1 MTVMRTS
8 LVMICLFAGSAYADP
23 EIVGPS
29 DVAPSHSVFARD
41 SHAQPA
47 GMWLDFGAG
56 AASVAPGDGN
66 VYKGSF
72 VRFAP
77 QATINRVFYLGAEIN
92 IGSFDT
98 STPASASSARGVG
111 VDTPMSSGVDGTVGA
126 VSAVAG
132 ARAMAGIFS
141 GAVELAGGVRYTTVR
156 VSNSFNTETQGV
168 VEARGRV
175 DLWVTPHLSIGGI
188 VGKDLNDTQ
197 SMMVGLNV
205 GLHFERF
212 DHSR

>member
-1 MTVMRTS
+1 MRS
-8 LVMICLFAGSAYADP
+8 SIALIILFAGSAYADP

-29 DVAPSHSVFARD
+29 DVAPSHSVFVRD

-77 QATINRVFYLGAEIN
+77 QATINRVLYLGAEIN

-98 STPASASSARGVG
+98 STPSSNTAARASG
-111 VDTPMSSGVDGTVGA
+111 VDAPMSVHVDGTVGA
-126 VSAVAG
+126 VSLVAG

-141 GAVELAGGVRYTTVR
+141 GAVELAGGVRYTTVS

-168 VEARGRV
+168 VQARGRV

-188 VGKDLNDTQ
+188 VGKDLTDTQ
-197 SMMVGLNV
+197 SMMVGLNL

>member
-1 MTVMRTS
+1 MRSS
-8 LVMICLFAGSAYADP
+8 LALIVLFAGTAYAEPTDW
-23 EIVGPS
+23 EGRS
-29 DVAPSHSVFARD
+29 DTVYAQAPH
-41 SHAQPA
+41 QTA
-47 GMWLDFGAG
+47 GMWLDFGGG

-77 QATINRVFYLGAEIN
+77 QATINRVLYFGAEIN
-92 IGSFDT
+92 IGSFDS
-98 STPASASSARGVG
+98 STPASATSARGGG
-111 VDTPMSSGVDGTVGA
+111 VDMPMSAGVDGSIGA
-126 VSAVAG
+126 VSAIAG

-141 GAVELAGGVRYTTVR
+141 GAVELAGGVRYTSVR
-156 VSNSFNTETQGV
+156 MSNTLNTETQGV
-168 VEARGRV
+168 VQARGRI
-175 DLWVTPHLSIGGI
+175 DFWATPHLSIGGI

-197 SMMVGLNV
+197 SMMVGLNL